1 MAQLQAVLILLAR
14 ICIGIPFI
22 IFGAALIPFWGNYSQ
37 VLEQQM
43 IPVPAVF
50 LVLAIIFLLLGGA
63 SLVLGYKT
71 RVGAV
76 LLLVALT
83 AATFTI
89 GGFTH
94 MGVVENPPLAWVL
107 WNNIAL
113 FGGLLYVLTYGPGGI
128 SMDKREQARDE

>member
-14 ICIGIPFI
+14 ICIGIPFV
-22 IFGAALIPFWGNYSQ
+22 IFGAALIPFWGEYAT

-50 LVLAIIFLLLGGA
+50 LVIAIIFLLLGGA

-71 RVGAV
+71 RVGSI
-76 LLLVALT
+76 LLLVALA

-94 MGVVENPPLAWVL
+94 MGTVENPPVAWVL

-128 SMDKREQARDE
+128 SMDKRQQVRDE

>member
-22 IFGAALIPFWGNYSQ
+22 IFGAALIPFWGTYAE
-37 VLEQQM
+37 VLEQQG

-50 LVLAIIFLLLGGA
+50 MVIAIIFLLLGGA

-71 RVGAV
+71 RIGSV
-76 LLLVALT
+76 LLLVTLT
-83 AATFTI
+83 AATFTT

-94 MGVVENPPLAWVL
+94 MGVVDTPPLAWVL

-113 FGGLLYVLTYGPGGI
+113 FGGLLYVLTFGPGGI
-128 SMDKREQARDE
+128 SMDKRQQVRDE